1 MKVNKVKV
9 KDEWIETGW
18 VEAVRKITKVL
29 SYFKTNQTSMEFS
42 TKIIFG
48 VLRLFSGLISCN
60 QLYHRFSQRECEASE
75 ILLFY
80 SKLPLTVTK
89 HVTWKPFDGIK
100 FDYTKSFFSSKY
112 LFDHSTVDIFLLWSQ
127 VVWQFQVFWMI
138 ASEVIL

>member
-1 MKVNKVKV
+1 MNELKQN
-9 KDEWIETGW
+9 GW
-18 VEAVRKITKVL
+18 KPCERLQKSWQ
-29 SYFKTNQTSMEFS
+29 SYFKTNQTSMESS

-127 VVWQFQVFWMI
+127 VVWQFQVLFWMI